1 MIINLQMI
9 RPLIDIKKR
18 QCTQQNIVGKTVE
31 SIFPPL
37 AAPATCILKLQGVGI
52 FFYLGCYLSE
62 LFSLHFLGKIM
73 VHFFCRQGRR
83 TLTQSSYQSEKA
95 EEAEFQNSYPD
106 RELFGQLGG
115 VLH

>member
-52 FFYLGCYLSE
+52 FFFYLGCYLSE
-62 LFSLHFLGKIM
+62 LFSLHFLEKIM
-73 VHFFCRQGRR
+73 VQFFFAGGKKGRGTNS
-83 TLTQSSYQSEKA
+83 TLTHIIILSVRK
-95 EEAEFQNSYPD
+95 
-106 RELFGQLGG
+106 G
-115 VLH
+115 